1 MKKGFLSV
9 GISLLFAMML
19 ASQTSVAGSQEGYSH
34 VRVVRLSFVEGT
46 VLVKRPGSSAWAK
59 ASVNTPIQQGFSVST
74 STGSFAE
81 VQFEN
86 GSTARLGQLSQLD
99 FNELALNAKG
109 AKINQMALAQ
119 GYATFHL
126 TPQHGDIYTVKA
138 ADTTLTPHGK
148 TEFRT
153 DFTQGQLRVEVFDG
167 SVEATSPTQS
177 AKITKG
183 KILETKTA
191 PQEVAF
197 NVSHGIQKDS
207 WDNWVHE
214 RDQQADLALN
224 EGAVG
229 IRSNVYGWS
238 DLDSYGEWA
247 YFPGFGYGW
256 SPFVPAGWAPFSA
269 GQWSWYSGFG
279 YTWISAEPW
288 GWLPFHYGF
297 WNYAPGFGY
306 FWSPPTSFNA
316 WNPGIVSWYAGPGYV
331 GWAARNASGAPA
343 CSASAGCV
351 TAVKTTAFENGVPV
365 NSTSRVAVNSGQLSR
380 VATPPV
386 AALTAAR
393 LSGVPVGRGVVYPGM
408 PGGMTPQQYAAATH
422 ARTTA
427 SHATPSAAVQAPM
440 AHARR
445 PAASPSAFTAAG
457 RVATPAPNI
466 VLMGQSRQASARN
479 AAAHESFLGRT
490 FGGHSAEP
498 LRPQLGNTLG
508 GQYRVAPNASRVP
521 SALENSR
528 MRQGAMRGVQPR
540 FGASPMGRNNPVF
553 LNRRNSPGFSGAAPR
568 MGNRGIQM
576 ERGRMSAP
584 PPSAS
589 PATHSAPMTSA
600 PRAATAAPTAHR

>member
-1 MKKGFLSV
+1 MKKVFLSA
-9 GISLLFAMML
+9 GIGLLFAMML
-19 ASQTSVAGSQEGYSH
+19 ALPASVAGKEEGYSH
-34 VRVVRLSFVEGT
+34 VRVVRLSFVEGA
-46 VLVKRPGSSAWAK
+46 VLVKRPGSSTWAK
-59 ASVNTPIQQGFSVST
+59 AAVNTPIQQGFSVST

-99 FNELALNAKG
+99 FNELALDPKG

-126 TPQHGDIYTVKA
+126 NPKHGDLYTVKA

-153 DFTQGQLRVEVFDG
+153 DLTQGELRVEVFDG
-167 SVEATSPTQS
+167 SVQAASPTKS
-177 AKITKG
+177 AKVTKG
-183 KILETKTA
+183 KILETNTA
-191 PQEVAF
+191 PQETAF
-197 NVSHGIQKDS
+197 NISHDIKKDA

-214 RDQQADLALN
+214 RDQQAELALN

-238 DLDSYGEWA
+238 DLDTYGEWA

-269 GQWSWYSGFG
+269 GQWSWYSGLG
-279 YTWISAEPW
+279 YTWISSEPW

-306 FWSPPTSFNA
+306 FWMPPSHFNA
-316 WNPGIVSWYAGPGYV
+316 WNPGIVSWYSGPGYV
-331 GWAARNASGAPA
+331 GWAARNASGAPV
-343 CSASAGCV
+343 CRSSIGCV
-351 TAVKTTAFENGVPV
+351 TAVKTTAFQNGVPV
-365 NSTSRVAVNSGQLSR
+365 NSTSRVAVNSNQLSR

-386 AALTAAR
+386 SALAGAR
-393 LSGVPVGRGVVYPGM
+393 LSGTPAAHGVVYPGM
-408 PGGMTPQQYAAATH
+408 PGGMTPQQYSAATH
-422 ARTTA
+422 ARITA
-427 SHATPSAAVQAPM
+427 SHAVPSAAVQAPV

-445 PAASPSAFTAAG
+445 AANPRAFTAAA
-457 RVATPAPNI
+457 RAATPAPNI
-466 VLMGQSRQASARN
+466 VLMGQSRQAGARN
-479 AAAHESFLGRT
+479 ASAHESFLGRT
-490 FGGHSAEP
+490 FGSHGAEA

-508 GQYRVAPNASRVP
+508 GQYRVGPNASRMP
-521 SALENSR
+521 SALENQA
-528 MRQGAMRGVQPR
+528 MRQGAVRGVQPR
-540 FGASPMGRNNPVF
+540 FGASPTGRSSNPVF

-576 ERGRMSAP
+576 QRGRTSAPPPNAAGSVRSAPRMSAP
-584 PPSAS
+584 P
-589 PATHSAPMTSA
+589 
-600 PRAATAAPTAHR
+600 R